1 MKRIIKRVAIGL
13 AVFLVLGISSL
24 AIAIVVREDRTFD
37 RPYPEIAASQD
48 PAVIARGKYLVLGPA
63 HCAECH
69 ATPNMAPSEEPHMA
83 GGNSFHLPVG
93 TFYVRNITPD
103 PTTGIGRYSD
113 REIARVLR
121 YGVHPTG
128 RAMLPF
134 MPFANVADDDLTAII
149 SYLRSRPPIENKVP
163 ENEFTMLGRAA
174 KAFLL
179 EPQGPTGTPRA
190 TAPAGATIERGEYL
204 ANSVAN
210 CNGCHTKRSQR
221 TGAMIGVSFAGGMEL
236 DSHTV
241 PGAKLVSPNL
251 TPDVETGHIRTWT
264 EEQFVARFKSGVATN
279 EATPMPWKTFSRM
292 TDDDLRALYRYLQSL
307 PPARK
312 GQEL

>member
-37 RPYPEIAASQD
+37 RPYPEITASSD
-48 PAVIARGKYLVLGPA
+48 PAVIARGEYLVLGPA
-63 HCAECH
+63 HCADCH
-69 ATPNMAPSEEPHMA
+69 ASPNMTPSEQPHLA
-83 GGNSFHLPVG
+83 GGNAFHLPLG
-93 TFYVRNITPD
+93 TVYVRNITPD

-113 REIARVLR
+113 KELARVLR

-134 MPFANVADDDLTAII
+134 MPFANLADDDLTAII
-149 SYLRSRPPIENKVP
+149 SYLRSRPPIENAVP
-163 ENEFTMLGRAA
+163 ETELNMLGRAA

-179 EPQGPTGTPRA
+179 EPQGPTGTPPK
-190 TAPAGATIERGEYL
+190 TAPSGPTIERGAYL
-204 ANSVAN
+204 ANSVGN
-210 CNGCHTKRSQR
+210 CNGCHTKRSLR
-221 TGAMIGVSFAGGMEL
+221 TGEATGVTFAGGMEL
-236 DSHTV
+236 ESHTV

-251 TPDVETGHIRTWT
+251 TPDAETGHITTWT

-292 TDDDLRALYRYLQSL
+292 TDDDLRALYRYLHTL